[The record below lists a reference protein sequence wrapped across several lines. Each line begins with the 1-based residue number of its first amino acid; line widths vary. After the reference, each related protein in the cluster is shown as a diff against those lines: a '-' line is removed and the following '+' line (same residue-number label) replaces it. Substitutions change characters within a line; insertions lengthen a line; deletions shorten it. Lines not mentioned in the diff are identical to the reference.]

1 MLKPAGIWKS
11 CHDWR
16 SLKQLLSCSSK
27 TGVSLYLAYLLLVAH
42 TIDIHQ
48 AIFCFCQPPSCLLY
62 ISSASIPFFACE
74 LKAVTPYRRGF
85 FCGDS
90 TITYP
95 YVEREAIPDSLLIA
109 GGIAIT
115 GLTVRQC
122 SMMKLTSYFCLDAL
136 WLNIFLSFFCLFFRL
151 HWVNVTGS
159 GSVACT
165 HGPLFETSMCHACTK
180 S

>member
-1 MLKPAGIWKS
+1 MLISLSAPVIPSSPWSSAGIVCGILKPPGIWKS

-27 TGVSLYLAYLLLVAH
+27 AGVSLYLAYPLLAAH
-42 TIDIHQ
+42 TADIHQ
-48 AIFCFCQPPSCLLY
+48 ATFCFCQPPPPFPPSCPLY

-74 LKAVTPYRRGF
+74 LKAVTPHQRGF

-109 GGIAIT
+109 GGIVIT
-115 GLTVRQC
+115 GLTVR
-122 SMMKLTSYFCLDAL
+122 
-136 WLNIFLSFFCLFFRL
+136 
-151 HWVNVTGS
+151 H
-159 GSVACT
+159 
-165 HGPLFETSMCHACTK
+165 
-180 S
+180 

>member
-1 MLKPAGIWKS
+1 MSLSVPVISSSPWSSPGIVGRMLQPAGIWNS
-11 CHDWR
+11 CHDWHA
-16 SLKQLLSCSSK
+16 LEQLLPFSSK
-27 TGVSLYLAYLLLVAH
+27 TGVSPYLADLLCVAH
-42 TIDIHQ
+42 TTDIHQ
-48 AIFCFCQPPSCLLY
+48 AIFCFCPHAPPPCLLH

-115 GLTVRQC
+115 GLTVRQWW
-122 SMMKLTSYFCLDAL
+122 SKLCAFD
-136 WLNIFLSFFCLFFRL
+136 
-151 HWVNVTGS
+151 
-159 GSVACT
+159 
-165 HGPLFETSMCHACTK
+165 
-180 S
+180 